1 MKLVNILNG
10 FLWSYVLIGLLLLS
24 GIYYTVRSNFI
35 QFRLFKDM
43 IRLVTGKLPAL
54 KDGEHRNKNQVSAFQ
69 AFCISISSHVGTGNL
84 AGVAIAVVL
93 GGPGALFWMWVT
105 ALLGCA
111 TSLIE
116 NTLAQVYKE
125 KEPNGGYKGGPAYYM
140 AKALGWKK
148 VGKIFSFIVIFT
160 FAFAFN
166 TVQANTIAQALEG
179 TFNLDTMWG
188 GIIIA
193 ILTGLVIFGGI
204 KRIANFSSIVVPIMA
219 LGYIIVV
226 IIVLII
232 NMTHIPTLIGL
243 IVKNAFGVQ
252 AAAGGAMGVA
262 MLQGVKRGL
271 YSNEAGM
278 GSAPNAAATSD
289 VSHPAKQGLM
299 QAFGVFVD
307 TILICSA
314 TGFIVLLLPNYAT
327 AGQTGIKLTQ
337 VALASEVGSW
347 GNPFITV
354 AVFLFAFSSL
364 IGNYYY
370 GETNLEFLFG
380 ENKLVLGVFRA
391 LCIVI
396 VYIGSVA
403 ELSDVWD
410 TADLFMGTMA
420 IMNIVAI
427 AILSPKAFQV
437 IKDYYIQRK
446 EGKNPVFNI
455 KNTPEIKNTE
465 VWK

>member
-1 MKLVNILNG
+1 MELVNLLNG

-54 KDGEHRNKNQVSAFQ
+54 RDGEHRNKNQVSAFQ

-179 TFNLDTMWG
+179 TFNLNTMWG

-204 KRIANFSSIVVPIMA
+204 KRIANFASIVVPIMA

-226 IIVLII
+226 IIVLAI
-232 NMTHIPTLIGL
+232 NITHIPTLIGL
-243 IVKNAFGVQ
+243 IIKNAFGVQ

-354 AVFLFAFSSL
+354 AVFLFAFSSV

-427 AILSPKAFQV
+427 AILSPKALHV

-446 EGKNPVFNI
+446 EGKNPVFSI
-455 KNTPEIKNTE
+455 KNTPEITNTE

>member
-1 MKLVNILNG
+1 MELVNLLNG

-43 IRLVTGKLPAL
+43 IKLVTGKLPAL
-54 KDGEHRNKNQVSAFQ
+54 RDGKHRNKNQVSAFQ

-226 IIVLII
+226 IIVLAI
-232 NMTHIPTLIGL
+232 NITHIPTLIGL
-243 IVKNAFGVQ
+243 IIKNAFGVQ

-354 AVFLFAFSSL
+354 AVFLFAFSSV

-427 AILSPKAFQV
+427 AILSPKALHV

-446 EGKNPVFNI
+446 EGKNPVFSI
-455 KNTPEIKNTE
+455 KNTPEITNTE